1 MDPSPGIYVEIPI
14 LASLDCIWQLT
25 QEPEAHGRWDLR
37 FSRIEYLPR
46 PDPAEPQQFLYET
59 RLGFGL
65 SIRGTGESRGERF
78 LPDGTATSALSF
90 RSGDPKS
97 LIHTGSGY
105 WRYVPSEGA
114 VRFLTWYDYQV
125 RFGAVGR
132 WFDRT
137 VFRPLIGW
145 ATAWSFDSLRLW
157 AETGQPPETS
167 RHLAAVHA
175 VARCAI
181 VGIWLWHGLVPKLLT
196 MQADELEMMEQA
208 GVPVAA
214 APFAVKAMGVAEV
227 AIAAGM
233 LVSWGKRRA
242 FIWNALAMAGAL
254 MAVAVRSPRYLR
266 AAFNP
271 VTLNGAMVALSA
283 AGYLAAGSSP
293 FAGRCRRSP
302 ARHASGRH
310 A

>member
-1 MDPSPGIYVEIPI
+1 MDTRGIYVEIPI
-14 LASLDCIWQLT
+14 RASLDRLWQLT
-25 QEPEAHGRWDLR
+25 QQPEAHGRWDLR

-78 LPDGTATSALSF
+78 LPDGTATSALKFQSDD
-90 RSGDPKS
+90 RKS

-105 WRYVPSEGA
+105 WRYVPGVGE
-114 VRFLTWYDYQV
+114 VRFLTWYDYEV
-125 RFGAVGR
+125 RFGAAGR

-145 ATAWSFDSLRLW
+145 ATAWSFDCLRLW
-157 AETGQPPETS
+157 AETGQLPENS
-167 RHLAAVHA
+167 RALAAIHA
-175 VARCAI
+175 AARCAI
-181 VGIWLWHGLVPKLLT
+181 AGIWLWHGLVPKLLT
-196 MQADELEMMEQA
+196 MQADEQIMMGQS
-208 GVPVAA
+208 GVPAA
-214 APFAVKAMGVAEV
+214 AVPLAVRAAGVAEI
-227 AIAAGM
+227 AIAAAM
-233 LVSWGKRRA
+233 LASWRHRRA
-242 FIWNALAMAGAL
+242 FVWNALAMSAAL
-254 MAVAVRSPRYLR
+254 LAVAVRSPRYLR

-271 VTLNGAMVALSA
+271 VTLNGAMIALSA

-302 ARHASGRH
+302 LKTASER